1 MINSH
6 SKQYTIGISC
16 IGSGV
21 GESVINSCRL
31 SNLPLKTIGLGT
43 NPFAYGAYAC
53 DAMDYTPTIY
63 AGDFVD
69 ELIKKCIEHKIDF
82 LIPGRDDEAH
92 IYSQN
97 KTKFDKW
104 GIEILAA
111 SEDMIALCRD
121 KERMSLELNP
131 IADVFVKCFQ
141 KETVLDAIAKGE
153 VSFPL
158 IAKPRSGFA
167 SKGVEIIQSEADFH
181 LITENHILQE
191 LAVPVEGDP
200 NYDFFISEISKNRN
214 PQVAE
219 ISIQLVIGK
228 DGELLGKMATYN
240 KLSNGIPIEILPY
253 EDPLIWET
261 VDRLLPEFLN
271 RGLVGPLNIQ
281 GRMTKRG
288 LKVFEMNPR
297 FTGITGLRA
306 LMGFNEVEACI
317 KSWLNI
323 HSNVY
328 LKINNNRFGIRQTS
342 DKILSFDRNDL
353 AKSLA
358 QQVNPRIFS
367 LTKTVLVTGASG
379 YLGRSLVEELH
390 SNQDVRVIAMGRNA
404 EKLEK
409 LFRKSGIEFY
419 DYSSLFNGEFSVGE
433 IDIVIHSAF
442 ARPHCTDTEIAESL
456 DFTSNLFTC
465 FAQHQIPY
473 IINLSS
479 QSVYGQTLT
488 PLWKESDPVA
498 PTMPYSQAK
507 YASELML
514 KSISKL
520 YPHITTTSLR
530 LAAISGGKKGLV
542 PVDFLSKLVLKAV
555 KGENLVIVGGEQELE
570 IMDVRDAV
578 RYIVCF
584 TEQINPSSEA
594 VYNLGANGI
603 YNIMDIAKMVKR
615 VVEDMSNQ
623 TVVELELKPSETDLK
638 FGMDSSRIERKLGI
652 SPEYNLEST
661 VRSLVSFFNSNQQ
674 K

>member
-1 MINSH
+1 M
-6 SKQYTIGISC
+6 KFYTIGISC

-31 SNLPLKTIGLGT
+31 SGLPLKTVGLGT

-53 DAMDYTPTIY
+53 DTFDYTPTIY
-63 AGDFVD
+63 ASDFVD
-69 ELIKKCIEHKIDF
+69 KLIEKCKKHQIDL
-82 LIPGRDDEAH
+82 LIPGRDDEAL
-92 IYSQN
+92 IYAKNRKRFAQEN
-97 KTKFDKW
+97 
-104 GIEILAA
+104 IAILAA
-111 SEDMIALCRD
+111 GEEIISICRD

-131 IADVFVKCFQ
+131 IVDVFVKCYDKDNLQ
-141 KETVLDAIAKGE
+141 GLIESGE
-153 VSFPL
+153 AEYPL
-158 IAKPRSGFA
+158 LAKPRSGFA
-167 SKGVEIIQSEADFH
+167 SMGVEIIRSEAD
-181 LITENHILQE
+181 LGKITDDHIVQE
-191 LAVPVEGDP
+191 LAVPLPDDP
-200 NYDFFISEISKNRN
+200 NYQLYINGIAKNQN
-214 PQVAE
+214 PQVSE
-219 ISIQLVIGK
+219 ISIQLVLSQE
-228 DGELLGKMATYN
+228 GEIIGKMASFN
-240 KLSNGIPIEILPY
+240 KLSNGVPIEILPY
-253 EDPLIWET
+253 ENDQIWAV
-261 VDRLLPEFLN
+261 VDKLLPVFKEK
-271 RGLVGPLNIQ
+271 GLVGPLNIQ
-281 GRMTKRG
+281 GRLTKKG
-288 LKVFEMNPR
+288 LKIFEMNPR
-297 FTGITGLRA
+297 FTGITGMRA

-323 HSNVY
+323 DSSVY
-328 LKINNNRFGIRQTS
+328 LKINNNRFGIRQTT
-342 DKILSFDRNDL
+342 DKVLSFDRNEL
-353 AKSLA
+353 AQSLA
-358 QQVNPRIFS
+358 QQVSPRIFP

-390 SNQDVRVIAMGRNA
+390 SNQEIRVIAMGRSA

-409 LFRKSGIEFY
+409 LFSKSGIEFY
-419 DYSSLFNGEFSVGE
+419 DYSALFNGEFSVGN

-442 ARPHCTDTEIAESL
+442 ARPHCTETEIAESL

-465 FAQHQIPY
+465 LARHQIPY

-479 QSVYGQTLT
+479 QSVYGQTFT

-542 PVDFLSKLVLKAV
+542 PVDLLSKLVLKAV
-555 KGENLVIVGGEQELE
+555 KGENLVIVGGKQELE

-578 RYIVCF
+578 RYIVRF

-615 VVEDMSNQ
+615 VVEDISNQ

-638 FGMDSSRIERKLGI
+638 FGMDSSRIERKLDI

-661 VRSLVSFFNSNQQ
+661 VRSLVSFFDSNQR